1 MQQITEITKNLVVGW
16 GGVVVELI
24 HILNLFSSKI
34 QNVLK

>member
-1 MQQITEITKNLVVGW
+1 MQHSTEITKNLVYGR
-16 GGVVVELI
+16 EEKCI